1 MTCTKFSQQ
10 ACRSLG
16 LSHCLAAQSS
26 DGGVRSLLC
35 PCSANVTHFDLKSG
49 NVLLTAEHTAKVADV
64 GLSR

>member
-1 MTCTKFSQQ
+1 M
-10 ACRSLG
+10 
-16 LSHCLAAQSS
+16 
-26 DGGVRSLLC
+26 LC